1 MAENPVIALHRFG
14 QSPWLDFID
23 RALTEGGA
31 LAKMMRR
38 WGLRGLTS
46 NPSIFEKAIGHGAAY
61 DDAIARLAGLGL
73 DRDEIY
79 ESLVLE
85 DVALAADLFLPI
97 YEDSSAEDGYVS
109 LEVSPLIA
117 NDTQATISEARRLSA
132 LVARPKLMIKV
143 PATPAGLAAVSV
155 MLAEGISVNV
165 TLIFGL
171 EQYKAAVQAHLTGLE
186 GAASAG
192 LPLQRI
198 ASVASFFLSRIDAM
212 ADPLLVDIVSQGGA
226 SSARAASLQGR
237 TAIASAHCA
246 YAHFLEIL
254 HSGRFQRLSALGA
267 MPQRLLWASTG
278 NKNPEYSETKYVEPL
293 IGPHTV
299 STLPTATLEAYEEQG
314 QPALRLGVNPGR
326 APHEV
331 QALREIG
338 IDLDALTE
346 ALLDDGI
353 AKFVSS
359 FNALLERIECKRR
372 AFLSQ
377 SHVGT

>member
-1 MAENPVIALHRFG
+1 
-14 QSPWLDFID
+14 
-23 RALTEGGA
+23 
-31 LAKMMRR
+31 
-38 WGLRGLTS
+38 
-46 NPSIFEKAIGHGAAY
+46 
-61 DDAIARLAGLGL
+61 
-73 DRDEIY
+73 
-79 ESLVLE
+79 
-85 DVALAADLFLPI
+85 
-97 YEDSSAEDGYVS
+97 
-109 LEVSPLIA
+109 
-117 NDTQATISEARRLSA
+117 
-132 LVARPKLMIKV
+132 
-143 PATPAGLAAVSV
+143 
-155 MLAEGISVNV
+155 
-165 TLIFGL
+165 
-171 EQYKAAVQAHLTGLE
+171 
-186 GAASAG
+186 
-192 LPLQRI
+192 
-198 ASVASFFLSRIDAM
+198 
-212 ADPLLVDIVSQGGA
+212 
-226 SSARAASLQGR
+226 
-237 TAIASAHCA
+237 
-246 YAHFLEIL
+246 
-254 HSGRFQRLSALGA
+254 